1 MGKVYADEGMYFM
14 SLKQKMT
21 LFMVCPVLVFGLIAI
36 GFILGPVNS
45 QLTKDMEDSLKSTA
59 SATLAAY
66 AHNAGEYYQSSNG
79 ELWKGSCNVS
89 RSYQMVDKIR
99 AMTGMEVTFF
109 YGDQRVMTS
118 AMDDSGNRLL
128 GGRAG
133 EKIVKEVLQ
142 GGREYFSDNVEL
154 DGKAYYG
161 YYIPVEHRGEI
172 IGMVFAGENKAE
184 QDAVKNTM
192 LLTML
197 LVVILILALCIGAAV
212 SFAKSM
218 INSLE
223 KGAGTICA
231 IGEGKLHC
239 SVPEDQLE
247 RRDEL
252 GDMARA
258 VDALRSVLRA
268 SLKNIGRQTRELMEN
283 SHQLGQ
289 VASYTEA
296 TVTRMRESAA
306 QDLAT
311 AERQQEFASAA
322 RQDMD
327 KMGRSITEVGQQTDA
342 LEEHAGSMRDN
353 SREASALMKNLCEVN
368 QKVHDAIQKI
378 EQQTM
383 EARSTAEAIA
393 NASAL
398 IINIAGQTNLLSLNA
413 SIEAARAGEMGRGF
427 AVVAQEVKKLAE
439 ETGKASEEIEEIV
452 KTLMDNT
459 EGSRQLMSMTAE
471 VLKEQDESI
480 RQADAIFAGLLDE
493 TEASSAAIGQIAGRM
508 KSLEKTRNNSLQA
521 VEEMYRIVSENAANA
536 RHANEMV
543 AEVTE
548 KFTAVDEAAKSLS
561 SIAEQLDASMKFFKA
576 DKE

>member
-133 EKIVKEVLQ
+133 EKVVKEVLQ

-268 SLKNIGRQTRELMEN
+268 SLKNIGR
-283 SHQLGQ
+283 H
-289 VASYTEA
+289 TEA

-427 AVVAQEVKKLAE
+427 AVVAQEGKKLAE